1 MAIDFSE
8 LKNFDVNSLD
18 VNNLG
23 SAPAAVRAIIIAIA
37 VIGILAAGY
46 YFDTKDQLLVL
57 NKAERKEVDLKQ
69 KFENKQQKAANLEA
83 YKAQLEEMQYAFGAM
98 LKQLPSKTEIP
109 SLLIDISETG
119 LSSGLK
125 IDLFEPKDEQKKG
138 FYAEKPIKLD
148 VNGAYEELAQFASGV
163 AALPR
168 IVTLHEIAIKP
179 SKDGGKLNM
188 TAVAKT
194 YRYLEDK

>member
-194 YRYLEDK
+194 YRYFEDK

>member
-23 SAPAAVRAIIIAIA
+23 SAPAAVRVIIIAI
-37 VIGILAAGY
+37 VIIGILVAGY
-46 YFDTKDQLLVL
+46 YFDTKDQILVL
-57 NKAERKEVDLKQ
+57 NTQERKEVDLKK
-69 KFENKQQKAANLEA
+69 KFESKQQMAANLEA

-194 YRYLEDK
+194 YRYLEDN

>member
-23 SAPAAVRAIIIAIA
+23 SAPAAVRAIIIAIV
-37 VIGILAAGY
+37 VIGILVAGY
-46 YFDTKDQLLVL
+46 YFDTKDQILVL
-57 NKAERKEVDLKQ
+57 NNAERKEVDLKK

-125 IDLFEPKDEQKKG
+125 IDLFEPKTEQKKG
-138 FYAEKPIKLD
+138 FYAEKPINLD

-179 SKDGGKLNM
+179 GKDGGKLNM

-194 YRYLEDK
+194 YRYLEDN

>member
-8 LKNFDVNSLD
+8 LKNFDINSLD

-23 SAPAAVRAIIIAIA
+23 SAPAAVRAIIIALI
-37 VIGILAAGY
+37 VIGILFAGY
-46 YFDTKDQLLVL
+46 YFDTKDQLTQLESE
-57 NKAERKEVDLKQ
+57 ERKELDLKR
-69 KFENKQQKAANLEA
+69 KFEAKQQKAVNLEA

-109 SLLIDISETG
+109 SLLVDVSETG

-148 VNGAYEELAQFASGV
+148 VNGAYEELAQFSSGV

-168 IVTLHEIAIKP
+168 IVTLHEIVIKP
-179 SKDGGKLNM
+179 DSKGNKINM
-188 TAVAKT
+188 KATAKT
-194 YRYLEDK
+194 YRYLEDQ

>member
-18 VNNLG
+18 ANNLG
-23 SAPAAVRAIIIAIA
+23 SAPAAVRAIIIAIV
-37 VIGILAAGY
+37 VIGILVAGY
-46 YFDTKDQLLVL
+46 YFDTKDQIMIL
-57 NKAERKEVDLKQ
+57 NKAERKEVDLKK

-125 IDLFEPKDEQKKG
+125 IDLFEPKAEQKKG
-138 FYAEKPIKLD
+138 FYAEKPINLD

-179 SKDGGKLNM
+179 SKDGKKLNM

-194 YRYLEDK
+194 YRYLEDN